1 MKRTFSGQ
9 DMRPL
14 VPVTSAAFV
23 QGVISLFR
31 AAEFGERDEP
41 KINAISCHGL
51 IADAWQQKDAARSHQ
66 RRLMEGLWSRHRL
79 YCRIKR

>member
-1 MKRTFSGQ
+1 MKSILSGQ

-14 VPVTSAAFV
+14 EPVPSAAFV
-23 QGVISLFR
+23 QGVISLLR

-51 IADAWQQKDAARSHQ
+51 IADAWQQKNAARSHQ